1 MYLVARRLC
10 GEVEYL
16 IDDWQEDRGR
26 SMGRVCENL
35 GRESRSSNMY
45 VRISWNV
52 VKVAERAVDV
62 SQRCMRVG
70 DAPHGNRL
78 AILLSDHNR

>member
-1 MYLVARRLC
+1 MIGEKIGGGVWEEYARTW
-10 GEVEYL
+10 G
-16 IDDWQEDRGR
+16 G
-26 SMGRVCENL
+26 
-35 GRESRSSNMY
+35 ESRSSNMY